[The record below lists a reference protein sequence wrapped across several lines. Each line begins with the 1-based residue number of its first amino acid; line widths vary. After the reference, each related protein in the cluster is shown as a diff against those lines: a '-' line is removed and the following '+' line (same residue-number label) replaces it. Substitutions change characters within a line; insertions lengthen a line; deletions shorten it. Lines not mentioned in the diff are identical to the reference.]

1 MIFTETRLKDAYII
15 ELKPV
20 YDERGFFVRTWCQK
34 EFTDRDLNP
43 QFVQCNLSYNKKKG
57 IIRGMHYQG
66 HPFPETKLIRCMKG
80 SIYDVILD
88 LRPDSKTFK
97 QWISVVLTEKNHK
110 TLYVPEGFAHGFQTL
125 EDDTEVLYQ
134 MSEFYHPEFAEGVR
148 YNDHAFCIEWPILN
162 GVIVSKKDLSY
173 RNFES

>member
-1 MIFTETRLKDAYII
+1 ETRLKDAYII
-15 ELKPV
+15 ELEPV

-97 QWISVVLTEKNHK
+97 QWISVVL
-110 TLYVPEGFAHGFQTL
+110 
-125 EDDTEVLYQ
+125 
-134 MSEFYHPEFAEGVR
+134 
-148 YNDHAFCIEWPILN
+148 
-162 GVIVSKKDLSY
+162 
-173 RNFES
+173 